1 MQWDR
6 ADLSGYEA
14 RLSTSLSSINL
25 QMEALNCNGSCNNDC
40 CNVLESYYM
49 SLCSCMHLA
58 AKATVPK
65 VKVGF
70 QKHWWTPELDE
81 LKQQCIDAT
90 DLWKA
95 AGRPRSG
102 DVNVIRVRTKLKYKS
117 AIKEATYNADTV
129 LMMLCMINYVEKTQ
143 LGFGKLGENTSV

>member
-1 MQWDR
+1 
-6 ADLSGYEA
+6 
-14 RLSTSLSSINL
+14 
-25 QMEALNCNGSCNNDC
+25 
-40 CNVLESYYM
+40 M